1 VALPFQDAAANR
13 RAFLGL
19 AGLSAL
25 AVAGC
30 TSTPKGGGTS
40 TDVNKIDAILP
51 KFKALEIGKPDI
63 LVPPPAASGYLSYPS
78 TLLDAITDKPGKGGG
93 VIKVTT
99 LNWGTVPPGLG
110 SNKYLGSINTEL
122 GVDMDFSINDG
133 NTYADK
139 LTAILGARDIT
150 DVLVAPSWN
159 TNVPRFP
166 DAVQTLFEDLTDYLK
181 GDAVLKYPMLASFPK
196 EAWQGSVWGGKLTAV
211 PFVNDNPFA
220 WALFYRKDILDTA
233 GIAPPKTADE
243 LYQLGKKVT
252 KPDQGVW
259 AFSDITD
266 YVQMVFKVPGA
277 KGGWRVEGGKIVNK
291 IETPEFMA
299 ALEFLV
305 KIFKEGLVHPD
316 LVGSK
321 GADAAQLFKSG
332 KIVVRQDGL
341 GGWQSTLRDQLK
353 VDANFKM
360 QPIPV
365 FAHDGSGSPLV
376 WGSAD
381 PIFYTFIKK
390 GLGKARTEEIL
401 ACLNWCAAPFGT
413 KEWELRQYGVEG
425 VHFTRGPDNVP
436 KTNDLYNNEYANQ
449 FTFLSGRN
457 AAVTGGSDTPNFVQ
471 DYTNWTKNSVKYLE
485 PNPWAGVR
493 TEDPVKLSQLNTP
506 TQDLIKDVVRGRRPL
521 SDWPGIVA
529 DWKKN
534 GGDEGRD
541 FYAKALPN

>member
-1 VALPFQDAAANR
+1 MALPFEDTAANR
-13 RAFLGL
+13 RSFLGL
-19 AGLSAL
+19 VGLGAL

-30 TSTPKGGGTS
+30 TSAPSGTGNS
-40 TDVNKIDAILP
+40 TDVNKLDAILP
-51 KFKALEIGKPDI
+51 KFKALEVAKPDI
-63 LVPPPAASGYLSYPS
+63 VVPPPAASGYLSYPS
-78 TLLDAITDKPGKGGG
+78 SLVKAITEKPGKGGG

-110 SNKYLGSINTEL
+110 SNKYMGAINAEL
-122 GVDMDFSINDG
+122 GVDMEFAINDG
-133 NTYADK
+133 NAYADK
-139 LTAILGARDIT
+139 LTALLGARDVT
-150 DVLVAPSWN
+150 DVLVVPSWN

-166 DAVQTLFEDLTDYLK
+166 EAVGTLFEDLTEYLK
-181 GDAVLKYPMLASFPK
+181 GDAVLKYAMLASFPK
-196 EAWQGSVWGGKLTAV
+196 AAWQGCVWGGKLTAV

-220 WALFYRKDILDTA
+220 WGLFYRKDMLDAA
-233 GIAPPKTADE
+233 GLQPPKTAAE
-243 LYQLGKKVT
+243 LYELGKKVN

-259 AFSDITD
+259 AFGDITD
-266 YVQMVFKVPGA
+266 YVQMIFKAAGSH
-277 KGGWRVEGGKIVNK
+277 GGWKVDGGKIINK

-299 ALEFLV
+299 ALEFTAKL
-305 KIFKEGLVHPD
+305 FKEGLVHPD
-316 LVGSK
+316 LAGSQT

-332 KIVVRQDGL
+332 KIVIRQDGL
-341 GGWQSTLRDQLK
+341 GGWQNTLRDQLK
-353 VDANFKM
+353 VDPNFKM

-365 FAHDGSGSPLV
+365 FSHDGSTPLV

-401 ACLNWCAAPFGT
+401 GCLNWCAAPYGT

-425 VHFTRGPDNVP
+425 VHFTRGSDNVP
-436 KTNDLYNNEYANQ
+436 KTNDTYNNEYANQ
-449 FTFLSGRN
+449 YTFMSGRL

-471 DYTNWTKNSVKYLE
+471 DYTNWTKNAVQYLE
-485 PNPWAGVR
+485 PNPWAGVKIEQP
-493 TEDPVKLSQLNTP
+493 TKLSQLNTP

-541 FYAKALPN
+541 FFAKALPA